1 MVGRRTVLKLAAG
14 LLLVREALAQ
24 GRLEKGVYRA
34 RGEVRLNDAPAKPGM
49 VVRAGDVVATGK
61 DAEIVFVIDRDA
73 MLVRGGSRVEVQ
85 GKAGALIASGLR
97 IVTGAVLSVFSPGE
111 PKRLVAHTATIGIRG
126 SGIYVET
133 EADRTYVCTC
143 YGVADIAAA
152 QDPASRETVRTEHHD
167 QPRYVMAKGAPQ
179 MIMRAA
185 VVNHT
190 DAELIFLESL
200 VGRIPPFVGKTYRPY

>member
-1 MVGRRTVLKLAAG
+1 MVSRRRWLAGSAA

-24 GRLEKGVYRA
+24 ERLGKGVYRA
-34 RGEVRLNDAPAKPGM
+34 RGDVRLNDAPAKPGM
-49 VVRAGDVVATGK
+49 AVRAGDAVATGK
-61 DAEIVFVIDRDA
+61 DGELVFVIGRDA
-73 MLVRGGSRVEVQ
+73 MLVRAESHVEVQ
-85 GKAGALIASGLR
+85 GKAGALIATGLR
-97 IVTGAVLSVFSPGE
+97 ILTGAMLSVFSPGE
-111 PKRLVAHTATIGIRG
+111 TRQIRAPTATIGIRG

-143 YGVADIAAA
+143 YGIADIAAA

-179 MIMRAA
+179 MIMRAP